1 MALIFQVNAHFN
13 NPVSLPSGLGG
24 GEMTRQFF
32 LTLILGAALVST
44 TLAHPHAFVECAFSF
59 VMDKDGLVGF
69 KQKWVLDE
77 MTTVSVLDVVDKDRN
92 GVLSADE
99 KIAVRNLTE
108 DSLLAYHYF
117 TVANVNGE
125 NFPVRE
131 IRSFSAELQ
140 NGKLIYTFV
149 IPCRVAAIQ
158 GLSQEVKV
166 AVYDDSFYTYVA
178 YVEESSE
185 GSGGL
190 DPAKDPLFMKREAP
204 ASPED
209 FKRFSSAVGIGKFS
223 GNIRIRGDTSRF
235 DCAVSVQDERKMA
248 YFYDQI
254 IPQAFILQFK
264 LK

>member
-1 MALIFQVNAHFN
+1 MW
-13 NPVSLPSGLGG
+13 S
-24 GEMTRQFF
+24 
-32 LTLILGAALVST
+32 AAMVT
-44 TLAHPHAFVECAFSF
+44 AAFAHPHAFVECTFSF
-59 VMDKDGLVGF
+59 VMDKEGLVGF

-92 GVLSADE
+92 GALSADE
-99 KIAVRNLTE
+99 KIAVRNLTQE
-108 DSLLAYHYF
+108 SLLTYHYF
-117 TVANVNGE
+117 TVAHVNGE

-131 IRSFSAELQ
+131 IRRFSAELH

-149 IPCRVAAIQ
+149 IPCRVAAIAGQ
-158 GLSQEVKV
+158 SQEVKV

-178 YVEESSE
+178 YVEE

-204 ASPED
+204 AAAED
-209 FKRFSSAVGIGKFS
+209 FKRFSNAVGIGKFS
-223 GNIRIRGDTSRF
+223 GNIQIRGDTSRF
-235 DCAVSVQDERKMA
+235 DCAVSVRDEQEMA
-248 YFYDQI
+248 YFYEQI